1 MREYVDINCRV
12 VNNNA
17 GGLIET
23 KREKGKKKRNLR
35 VKVEYF
41 VSNIV

>member
-1 MREYVDINCRV
+1 LRGVCDCNVKVCVDINCRV

-23 KREKGKKKRNLR
+23 KREKGKEKK
-35 VKVEYF
+35 KFEG
-41 VSNIV
+41 